1 MGNIFLQGT
10 LLLDYTLYEEPS
22 GSAHFEPASFIWCL
36 FILMLEKK
44 ENTQFLFTFI
54 MLFMAF

>member
-10 LLLDYTLYEEPS
+10 LLINYTLYEEPS

-44 ENTQFLFTFI
+44 ENTQF
-54 MLFMAF
+54 